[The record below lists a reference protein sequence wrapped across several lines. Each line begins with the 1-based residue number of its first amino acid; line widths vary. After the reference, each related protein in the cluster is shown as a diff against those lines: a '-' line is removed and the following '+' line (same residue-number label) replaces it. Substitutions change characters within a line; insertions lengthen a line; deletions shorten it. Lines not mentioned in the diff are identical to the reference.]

1 VAVSLTILGSRDG
14 RLEELVRASGQISTL
29 TWLSDL
35 DTLVDPGATQPDVL
49 LIDVRGNGRLP
60 STLTALKRQHPATNV
75 MLLASSLEPALMLEG
90 MRAGVNEVLPD
101 PLRQTDFDAAMTRL
115 VGQRKQAHGG
125 PVFAF
130 VGAKG
135 GVGTTTT
142 AVNVATVL
150 AKLSKGPTLLVD
162 LHLAY
167 GDAAVFLDAEARF
180 SLLDALQNMHR
191 LDAEFLKSL
200 VVKTSFGLDLLP
212 SADRP
217 ANRVIDMRQLG
228 SVVQLAASQYA
239 YTVLDVPHS
248 EPTVLDS
255 LDHVTNLVIVAN
267 QELATVRNAGH
278 MAAALRS
285 RYPNTAI
292 STVINRRND
301 DAEIGQR
308 DVEKA
313 VGGSIA
319 HRFPND
325 YPRALM
331 AMHKGRPLVLDNHN
345 QLSASLTALARD
357 LAGMEGEKV
366 ARASGGLLKGFLSGR
381 RSSEHIAAKRT
392 NQ

>member
-1 VAVSLTILGSRDG
+1 MAVSLTVLGSRDG
-14 RLEELVRASGQISTL
+14 QLEELVRASGRISTL

-35 DTLVDPGATQPDVL
+35 GTLTDPRAAQPDVL
-49 LIDVRGNGRLP
+49 LVDVRRNGQLP

-90 MRAGVNEVLPD
+90 MRAGVNEVLAE
-101 PLRQTDFDAAMTRL
+101 PLRQTDFDAAITRL
-115 VGQRKQAHGG
+115 LGQRKQVLGG

-167 GDAAVFLDAEARF
+167 GDAAVFLGADARF
-180 SLLDALQNMHR
+180 SLLDALENMHR

-200 VVKTSFGLDLLP
+200 VVKTSSGLDLLA

-217 ANRVIDMRQLG
+217 ANRVVDMRQLG

-239 YTVLDVPHS
+239 YTVLDVPRS
-248 EPTVLDS
+248 DPTVLDS
-255 LDHVTNLVIVAN
+255 LDHVANLVIVAN
-267 QELATVRNAGH
+267 QELATVRNAGR

-292 STVINRRND
+292 STVINRRDGN
-301 DAEIGQR
+301 AEIGQR

-319 HRFPND
+319 HQFPND
-325 YPRALM
+325 YPRALT
-331 AMHKGRPLVLDNHN
+331 AMHKGRPLALDNHN

-357 LAGMEGEKV
+357 LAGVEDEKV
-366 ARASGGLLKGFLSGR
+366 ERASGGLKGFLSGR